1 MTVSPTSCPS
11 VSLTVFRRVVDG
23 FQIVKIDEEHSGEA
37 ACSALEGA
45 HCFHDVRA
53 VRQTCEC
60 VMGRL
65 VSEALGYHP
74 LRGDVAERDQ
84 NRRAVPVLGVEQPAG
99 H

>member
-1 MTVSPTSCPS
+1 MSERVVDGFQG
-11 VSLTVFRRVVDG
+11 VSLTVFRSSRSM
-23 FQIVKIDEEHSGEA
+23 KSASGEA

-84 NRRAVPVLGVEQPAG
+84 EPESGPG
-99 H
+99 PGG

>member
-1 MTVSPTSCPS
+1 MTVSPTSCPR
-11 VSLTVFRRVVDG
+11 VSLTVFRSSRSM
-23 FQIVKIDEEHSGEA
+23 KSTSGEA

-53 VRQTCEC
+53 VRQICEG

-65 VSEALGYHP
+65 VSEALGYRP